1 MTDFV
6 HLHLHT
12 EYSLLDGACKI
23 ENLISHCKK
32 NGIDTVCI
40 TDHGNMYGTLQLAEK
55 AAVAGIKYIIGCEF
69 YLTKDM
75 NDKSSNTAEHLI
87 LLAKN
92 KQGYKNLVQLDSM
105 AFVDG
110 FYYKP
115 KIDYK
120 VLKEHSEGVICLSAC
135 LAGGIPRRLL
145 ADDYDGARELA
156 LYLKD
161 VFGDDFYIEI
171 QNHGINDELRV
182 LPKLVQLAEEI
193 GVELVATNDVHY
205 LEKSDAEMQDV
216 LMCIQMKKQLDD
228 PKRMKFD
235 TQEFYF
241 KTGDQMAEL
250 FPNLPKAISN
260 TRVIA
265 DKVTE
270 PAFNLDKKGYPI
282 KDTTLIPQ
290 YKPADGSTAEQ
301 YLRKITDEGLIKRYG
316 TPTQRELD
324 RAKYELDII
333 CGMGYADYYLVVWDF
348 INWSKEQGIPVG
360 PGRGSGVSSIVAYSI
375 GITDV
380 EPLQYDLLFERFLN
394 PDRVSMPDFDIDF
407 CTDRREETIEHVRQ
421 KYGRE
426 NVCQIVTFGTMAA
439 KNSIKDVG
447 RVMRVPYSETDRL
460 TKIMDGKTSISDLLG
475 RRIEGAQAKAD
486 AESDEDKK
494 AELEQK
500 VADLKAVKN
509 REFCEIYDTDD
520 VLHRVIDMALNI
532 EGMPRQTGMH
542 AAGVV
547 ICQKRIA
554 DNVPLS
560 RNGEDITT
568 QFVAKEIESL
578 GMLKMDF
585 LALVTLTDIKKC
597 VDYVK
602 ENHNKDVNFDKI
614 GYRDAGAYSLISE
627 GDTDGVFQLEAGG
640 MKRFMKT
647 LKPDCLEDLIAGVS
661 LYRPGPM
668 KFIDSF
674 CRRKHGEEE
683 ISYDCPQEEK
693 ILKVTYGI
701 PVYQEQV
708 MQIFQDL
715 AGFSLGEADLVRR
728 AMGKKDKKTLMAQK
742 EKFINGGISDING
755 SEIKGC
761 VHNGISAEVAN
772 KIFGDM
778 EGFASYAFNKSHA
791 AAYGTLAYQTAWLKK
806 YYCKEFICA
815 LLNNRLNKIDEITKY
830 VLYLK
835 DKGYKVFPPDINK
848 SKTFF
853 TVENNGVRFGL
864 SALKGI
870 GQGVIEV
877 IIEERTNNGPF
888 TDFADFVLRC
898 TNALND
904 KQRDGVSAGT
914 LNSRLV
920 EGLIYSGAFDE
931 MGVKRSQLAKI
942 YEPLCA
948 RAKIIGKQRSSAQ
961 MSFFGDILEEEK
973 LEVTYP
979 DIPEY
984 ELNEKLA
991 LEKQVLGVY
1000 VSGHPFEKYMNAF
1013 PDCNFNCSF
1022 LDDYVEDEDG
1032 NRSYNQIQDGMHIT
1046 MSGIIASYRRTTTK
1060 RTGAFM
1066 AFLNVE
1072 DVYGSLEC
1080 VLFPAVYE
1088 KVKSFIANDKI
1099 VKLTGKLDI
1108 DYEKGIS
1115 CIIDDLMEIDTSG
1128 SDNGGAV
1135 AAKTAQP
1142 EATLWIN
1149 AGALDDESF
1158 NELVTVLGNYPGDVL
1173 CKIVRGN
1180 NRYKLPDGVNYCRGL
1195 LAELYSFLEQ
1205 RDVKY
1210 VESN

>member
-1 MTDFV
+1 MKDFV

-23 ENLISHCKK
+23 DNLIEHCKT

-55 AAVAGIKYIIGCEF
+55 AAVAGLKYIIGCEF
-69 YLTKDM
+69 YVTEDM
-75 NDKSSNTAEHLI
+75 NDKTSQSAEHLI

-92 KQGYKNLVQLDSM
+92 RRGYINLVQLDSM

-145 ADDYDGARELA
+145 SGDYGGAKNLA
-156 LYLKD
+156 LYLKEI
-161 VFGDDFYIEI
+161 FKEDFYIEI
-171 QNHGINDELRV
+171 QDHGIEEERRV
-182 LPKLVQLAEEI
+182 LPHLVSLANDI

-205 LEKSDAEMQDV
+205 LSKSDAEMQDV

-228 PKRMKFD
+228 PKRMKFATD
-235 TQEFYF
+235 EFYF
-241 KTGDQMAEL
+241 KTGDEMAAL

-260 TRVIA
+260 TRTIA

-270 PAFNLDKKGYPI
+270 PAFNLNKKGYPE
-282 KDTTLIPQ
+282 KDNTLIPT
-290 YKPADGSTAEQ
+290 YTPEDGSTAEE
-301 YLRKITDEGLIKRYG
+301 YLRKLTAEGLKTRYG
-316 TPTQRELD
+316 TPTEKELS
-324 RAKYELDII
+324 RAEYELGII
-333 CGMGYADYYLVVWDF
+333 CSMGYADYYLVVWDF
-348 INWSKEQGIPVG
+348 INWSKKNAIPVG

-407 CTDRREETIEHVRQ
+407 CTDRREETIEYVRR
-421 KYGRE
+421 KYGAE

-447 RVMRVPYSETDRL
+447 RVMRVPYSETDRI

-475 RRIEGAQAKAD
+475 RRLDGVRKKID
-486 AESDEDKK
+486 AEQDEDKK
-494 AELEQK
+494 AELREK
-500 VADLKAVKN
+500 LNELSAMRN
-509 REFCEIYDTDD
+509 SEFCEIYETDD
-520 VLHRVIDMALNI
+520 SLRRVIDMALKI
-532 EGMPRQTGMH
+532 EGMPRQTGIH

-568 QFVAKEIESL
+568 QYVAKEIESL

-597 VDYVK
+597 CDYIN
-602 ENHNKDVNFDKI
+602 ENYGKIIDFNKI
-614 GYRDAGAYSLISE
+614 GYSDGGAYSLISE

-640 MKRFMKT
+640 MKRFMKN
-647 LKPDCLEDLIAGVS
+647 LRPDCLEDLIAGVS

-668 KFIDSF
+668 QFIDSF
-674 CRRKHGEEE
+674 CRRKHGQEE
-683 ISYDCPQEEK
+683 IKYDCPQEEK

-715 AGFSLGEADLVRR
+715 GGFSLGEADLVRR

-742 EKFINGGISDING
+742 EKFINGGISDTNG
-755 SEIKGC
+755 SEIVGC
-761 VHNGISAEVAN
+761 KKNGISVNVAN

-778 EGFASYAFNKSHA
+778 ENFASYAFNKSHA
-791 AAYGTLAYQTAWLKK
+791 AAYATLAYQTAWLKK

-835 DKGYKVFPPDINK
+835 EKGYKVLPPDINK
-848 SKTFF
+848 SKTVF
-853 TVENNGVRFGL
+853 TVENDGVRFGL
-864 SALKGI
+864 SALKGA
-870 GQGVIEV
+870 GQAVIDAV
-877 IIEERTNNGPF
+877 IEERNKNG
-888 TDFADFVLRC
+888 DFKDFPDFVSRC
-898 TNALND
+898 IS
-904 KQRDGVSAGT
+904 V

-920 EGLIYSGAFDE
+920 EGLILSGAFDA
-931 MGVKRSQLAKI
+931 MGVKRSQLEEI
-942 YEPLCA
+942 YEPLCNK
-948 RAKIIGKQRSSAQ
+948 AKTINKQRNSAQ
-961 MSFFGDILEEEK
+961 MSLFGDILGEEK

-979 DIPEY
+979 DIAEY
-984 ELNEKLA
+984 ELNEKLSK
-991 LEKQVLGVY
+991 EKQVLGVY
-1000 VSGHPFEKYMNAF
+1000 VSGHPFEKYVHAF
-1013 PDCNFNCSF
+1013 PDCTFDCSF
-1022 LDDYVEDEDG
+1022 FDDYVEDEDG
-1032 NRSYNQIQDGMHIT
+1032 NRTFNRISGGMRIT
-1046 MSGIIASYRRTTTK
+1046 MAGIIASYRRTMTK
-1060 RTGAFM
+1060 RTGIYMAFM
-1066 AFLNVE
+1066 TLE
-1072 DVYGSLEC
+1072 DVYGSVEC
-1080 VLFPAVYE
+1080 VCFPSAYE
-1088 KVKSFIANDKI
+1088 KYKAEIINDRI
-1099 VKLTGKLDI
+1099 VKVRGKLDV
-1108 DYEKGIS
+1108 DAEKGVS
-1115 CIIDDLMEIDTSG
+1115 LIIDEIIPMETQERTDAVTDVRSHKSVLWLNATS
-1128 SDNGGAV
+1128 V
-1135 AAKTAQP
+1135 AD
-1142 EATLWIN
+1142 ENFEEFINTLYN
-1149 AGALDDESF
+1149 YEGES
-1158 NELVTVLGNYPGDVL
+1158 V
-1173 CKIVRGN
+1173 CKIVRG
-1180 NRYKLPDGVNYCRGL
+1180 KQKFLFPTGVNYCRGL
-1195 LAELYSFLEQ
+1195 LAELSVFINLE
-1205 RDVKY
+1205 DIKFI
-1210 VESN
+1210 E